1 MCVCMYVCKCVCMYV
16 CVCLRV
22 YVHMPVSVFICVY
35 MYVCMQVC
43 VHVCECVCTCMCV
56 CVCMCVY
63 MCECVC
69 TSVCVCVHPCG
80 DTHRERGETPSHG
93 LGKETYISNVE
104 GLQGE
109 LVHSATFEIVFQVV
123 VRDEKNL
130 LNGVR
135 FVPVELDV
143 DSGIC
148 AGPRDV
154 PRLQADVIAEV
165 CTVQGRRREGRG

>member
-1 MCVCMYVCKCVCMYV
+1 MC
-16 CVCLRV
+16 
-22 YVHMPVSVFICVY
+22 ICV
-35 MYVCMQVC
+35 
-43 VHVCECVCTCMCV
+43 CMCV
-56 CVCMCVY
+56 CVHECVCVCACVCVRE
-63 MCECVC
+63 CECVY
-69 TSVCVCVHPCG
+69 TTVCVCVCPCA
-80 DTHRERGETPSHG
+80 DTHREIGKTPSQG
-93 LGKETYISNVE
+93 LGKETYSSNVE

-109 LVHSATFEIVFQVV
+109 LIHSATFKIVFQVV

-143 DSGIC
+143 DSRVC

-165 CTVQGRRREGRG
+165 

>member
-1 MCVCMYVCKCVCMYV
+1 MRV
-16 CVCLRV
+16 CV
-22 YVHMPVSVFICVY
+22 Y
-35 MYVCMQVC
+35 VC
-43 VHVCECVCTCMCV
+43 VHVCVCI
-56 CVCMCVY
+56 CVCMCVSV
-63 MCECVC
+63 CVHECVC
-69 TSVCVCVHPCG
+69 VCACVCVYVSVCTRVCVCVCVCVCPCA
-80 DTHRERGETPSHG
+80 DTHREIGKTPSQG
-93 LGKETYISNVE
+93 LGKETYSSNVE

-109 LVHSATFEIVFQVV
+109 LIHSATFKIVFQVV

-143 DSGIC
+143 DSRVC

-165 CTVQGRRREGRG
+165 

>member
-1 MCVCMYVCKCVCMYV
+1 MY
-16 CVCLRV
+16 
-22 YVHMPVSVFICVY
+22 
-35 MYVCMQVC
+35 
-43 VHVCECVCTCMCV
+43 
-56 CVCMCVY
+56 
-63 MCECVC
+63 
-69 TSVCVCVHPCG
+69 TSVCVCVCVCQCA
-80 DTHRERGETPSHG
+80 DTHREIGKTPSQG
-93 LGKETYISNVE
+93 LGKETYSSNVE

-109 LVHSATFEIVFQVV
+109 LIHSATFKIVFQVV

-143 DSGIC
+143 DSGVC

-165 CTVQGRRREGRG
+165 

>member
-1 MCVCMYVCKCVCMYV
+1 
-16 CVCLRV
+16 
-22 YVHMPVSVFICVY
+22 
-35 MYVCMQVC
+35 
-43 VHVCECVCTCMCV
+43 MCV

-165 CTVQGRRREGRG
+165 WTVQGRRREGRGWRG

>member
-1 MCVCMYVCKCVCMYV
+1 MC
-16 CVCLRV
+16 
-22 YVHMPVSVFICVY
+22 
-35 MYVCMQVC
+35 
-43 VHVCECVCTCMCV
+43 VCECVHK
-56 CVCMCVY
+56 
-63 MCECVC
+63 
-69 TSVCVCVHPCG
+69 CVCVHPCG

-93 LGKETYISNVE
+93 LGKETYVSNVE

-109 LVHSATFEIVFQVV
+109 LIHSATFKIVFQVV

-165 CTVQGRRREGRG
+165 WTVQGRRREGRG